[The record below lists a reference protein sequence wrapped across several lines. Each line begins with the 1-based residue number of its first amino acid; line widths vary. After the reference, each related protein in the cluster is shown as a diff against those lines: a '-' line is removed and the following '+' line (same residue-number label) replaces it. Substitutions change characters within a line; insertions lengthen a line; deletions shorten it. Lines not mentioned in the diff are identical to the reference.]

1 MIFKRSGGVL
11 VGLTSFPGPYGI
23 GDMGKGAHDFVDF
36 LKYAGQRLWQILPLG
51 PTSYGDS
58 PYQSFSTFA
67 GNPLLISPDLL
78 VEEGYLS
85 QEDLKE
91 IPDFDPYAVDY
102 GKVLKYKTGLFN
114 KAYENFQNSA
124 TENQT
129 VCYRNFCERNKF
141 WLDDYALFMSL
152 KEYFL
157 EERSQTA
164 DTPELIKFK
173 TDNKKYVTESTA
185 DDMFYGAAWQSWP
198 KDIREHKEAAVAE
211 YTKLLSKEIGYHK
224 FLQFEFF
231 RQWFELKKYANSL
244 DISIIGDIPI
254 FVAMDSADVWA
265 SRHLFRFNR
274 SGYPTEIAG
283 VPPDYFSS
291 SGQLWGNPT
300 YNWKTHKEEGF
311 DWWIKRISYT
321 LELTDILRIDHFR
334 GFEANWC
341 VPFGAEDAVKGKWRK
356 GPGVALFDAVKA
368 KLGGSLPIIAED
380 LGIITEEVEE
390 LRGKTGLPG
399 MRVLQFAFGDTS
411 ENPYLPHNYL
421 TSNTVV
427 YTGTHDND
435 TSIGWYNTA
444 TEYEKDHFRRYS
456 NISGEEP
463 NWDMIRLA
471 MSSVANLALFP
482 IQDLLSLDSTARTN
496 TPGVATG
503 NWQFR
508 YTEDMLNLSIAQRL
522 VYLNC
527 LFNRNNPECLAKNN
541 K

>member
-1 MIFKRSGGVL
+1 MIFKRSAGVL
-11 VGLTSFPGPYGI
+11 VHPTSFPGPYGI
-23 GDMGKGAHDFVDF
+23 GDLGKGAYDFVDF
-36 LKYAGQRLWQILPLG
+36 LRYAGQRLWQILPLG

-78 VEEGYLS
+78 EEEGYLAP
-85 QEDLKE
+85 EDLEE
-91 IPDFDPYAVDY
+91 IPDFEPDSVDY
-102 GKVLKYKTGLFN
+102 GKVLKYKTGLFT

-124 TENQT
+124 TSNQKD
-129 VCYRNFCERNKF
+129 CYKNFCERNKF

-152 KEYFL
+152 KEYFF
-157 EERSQTA
+157 EKRSETI
-164 DTPELIKFK
+164 DTPEYKKFK
-173 TDNKKYVTESTA
+173 TSTIKYVPENTA

-198 KDIREHKEAAVAE
+198 KDIREHKESAVTE
-211 YTKLLSKEIGYHK
+211 YTELLSEQIGYHK

-231 RQWFELKKYANSL
+231 RQWFELKKYANAL

-254 FVAMDSADVWA
+254 FVAMDSADVWG
-265 SRHLFRFNR
+265 SRNLFRFNR
-274 SGYPTEIAG
+274 YGYPLDIAG
-283 VPPDYFSS
+283 VPPDYFSAT
-291 SGQLWGNPT
+291 GQLWGNPT
-300 YNWKTHKEEGF
+300 YNWKEHKADGF

-321 LELTDILRIDHFR
+321 LTMTDILRIDHFR
-334 GFEANWC
+334 GFDANWS
-341 VPFGAEDAVKGKWRK
+341 VPFGSEDAVNGEWRK
-356 GPGVALFDAVKA
+356 GPGLPLFDAVKER
-368 KLGGSLPIIAED
+368 LGGSLPIIAED

-390 LRGKTGLPG
+390 LRDKAGLPG

-411 ENPYLPHNYL
+411 ENPYLPHNYT

-435 TSIGWYNTA
+435 TCIGWYQNT

-456 NISGEEP
+456 NVSGEEP

-471 MSSVANLALFP
+471 MSSAANLAVFP
-482 IQDLLSLDSTARTN
+482 IQDLLSLDSKARTN
-496 TPGVATG
+496 TPGIAVG

-508 YTEDMLNLSIAQRL
+508 YTKDMLNLNIAQRL
-522 VYLNC
+522 MYLNC
-527 LFNRNNPECLAKNN
+527 LFNRNNQECK